1 MSSPSSSSSSSSGG
15 KHHSDSASHTSAHHS
30 ESQHTQKHH
39 RAPDWDANQ
48 TSYQPEGTQAPP
60 EKTWKQNPMI
70 PAAVLGGGVALAL
83 AVILGGNKS
92 KTISQRAMEARVLA
106 QGTAVAGLFA
116 AGMYGLSSSQARKE
130 RQHQH

>member
-1 MSSPSSSSSSSSGG
+1 MDNMTTYTYTG
-15 KHHSDSASHTSAHHS
+15 A
-30 ESQHTQKHH
+30 
-39 RAPDWDANQ
+39 
-48 TSYQPEGTQAPP
+48 QAPP
-60 EKTWKQNPMI
+60 AKTWKQNPMI

-92 KTISQRAMEARVLA
+92 KTISQRAMEARVLV

-116 AGMYGLSSSQARKE
+116 AGMYGLTTSQARNE

>member
-1 MSSPSSSSSSSSGG
+1 MSDNKQSSSG
-15 KHHSDSASHTSAHHS
+15 DSKKGGDSGSHDSG
-30 ESQHTQKHH
+30 SQRHQKHH
-39 RAPDWDANQ
+39 RAPDWNADEK
-48 TSYQPEGTQAPP
+48 YRPEGTSAPP
-60 EKTWKQNPMI
+60 EKTWKQNPMV

-83 AVILGGNKS
+83 AVILGGDKT

-116 AGMYGLSSSQARKE
+116 AGLYGLSTSSARKE